1 MLSKIT
7 KINRGSVIFLE
18 YESNILKNNPLGD
31 PYTRSFPVYLPW
43 QYHSARNKSKRF
55 PVLFDLAGFTG
66 SGLGRVNWKN
76 FEESIPERLDRLI
89 HQRKLSPSII
99 VFPDCFTSLGGNQ
112 YINSV
117 AIGKYA
123 DYLTLE
129 LIPFIDRELRSLNSR
144 EHRGCLGKSSGGYG
158 ALIHGMK
165 YTKYWGAIASHS
177 GDAYFDFVYR
187 AEWPAVLTHLQQFLP
202 KKRQDSPKLGNPVEQ
217 SLSEDDG
224 RIAEFLEYVKRQ
236 ISPSSQDVTTL
247 MILAMAASYDP
258 DTKAPNNFRLPFD
271 LNSGELITERWKQW
285 LRHDP
290 INLVKKHHTNLK
302 KLKGIF
308 IDCGSR
314 DQFHIHFGSRKLS
327 SELTKKNVQHVYQEF
342 DGTHSGIDYRLD
354 VSLPFLS
361 RHLV

>member
-1 MLSKIT
+1 MLRKIT
-7 KINRGSVIFLE
+7 HTKKSTVVFLE
-18 YESNILKNNPLGD
+18 YDSNILKHNPLGD
-31 PYTRSFPVYLPW
+31 PYIRSFPVYLPW
-43 QYHSARNKSKRF
+43 QYHSPRNKSKRF

-66 SGLGRVNWKN
+66 SGPGRVNWKN
-76 FEESIPERLDRLI
+76 FEESVPERLDRLI

-112 YINSV
+112 YINSA
-117 AIGKYA
+117 AIGEYA

-129 LIPFIDRELRSLNSR
+129 LIPFIDRELRSLASR

-165 YTKYWGAIASHS
+165 YTKFWSAIASHS

-187 AEWPAVLTHLQQFLP
+187 SEWPSVLTHLQQFRPENDQNFSALATP
-202 KKRQDSPKLGNPVEQ
+202 TGQSPG
-217 SLSEDDG
+217 EDDG
-224 RIAEFLEYVKRQ
+224 RVANFLDYAKRQ
-236 ISPSSQDVTTL
+236 ASPSGQDVTTL

-258 DTKAPNNFRLPFD
+258 DTQAPNNFRLPFD
-271 LNSGELITERWKQW
+271 LNSGELIKKRWAQW

-290 INLVKKHHTNLK
+290 INLVKKHHANLK

-327 SELTKKNVQHVYQEF
+327 NELAKKNVQHSYQEY

-361 RHLV
+361 RLLV

>member
-1 MLSKIT
+1 MLRKIVNT
-7 KINRGSVIFLE
+7 KKGSVVFLE
-18 YESNILKNNPLGD
+18 YDSNILKHNLLGD
-31 PYTRSFPVYLPW
+31 PSTRSFPVYLPW
-43 QYHSARNKSKRF
+43 QYHSPRNKSKRF

-76 FEESIPERLDRLI
+76 FEESIPERIDRLI
-89 HQRKLSPSII
+89 HQRKLSPCII

-112 YINSV
+112 YINSA
-117 AIGKYA
+117 AIGDYA

-129 LIPFIDRELRSLNSR
+129 LIPFVDSELRSLASR

-165 YTKYWGAIASHS
+165 YTKFWGAIASHS

-187 AEWPAVLTHLQQFLP
+187 TEWPAVLTHLQKFLP
-202 KKRQDSPKLGNPVEQ
+202 ENDQNLAVLANATGKSLG
-217 SLSEDDG
+217 EDDG
-224 RIAEFLEYVKRQ
+224 RVANFLDYAKRQ
-236 ISPSSQDVTTL
+236 VSPSGQDVTTL

-271 LNSGELITERWKQW
+271 LNSGELIIKRWEQW

-290 INLVKKHHTNLK
+290 INLVKKHHVNLK

-327 SELTKKNVQHVYQEF
+327 NELTNKKVQHMYQEF

-361 RHLV
+361 RLLV

>member
-1 MLSKIT
+1 MLKKSTNIKKGSIIFFEHTSKI
-7 KINRGSVIFLE
+7 
-18 YESNILKNNPLGD
+18 LKGNLLGD
-31 PYTRSFPVYLPW
+31 PHIRTFPVYIPW
-43 QYHSARNKSKRF
+43 QYHSARNKNRKF

-76 FEESIPERLDRLI
+76 FEESVPERIDRLI
-89 HQRKLSPSII
+89 HQQKLKPFII

-112 YINSV
+112 YINSS
-117 AIGKYA
+117 AIGRYA

-129 LIPFIDRELRSLNSR
+129 LIPHIDNELRSLASR

-165 YTKYWGAIASHS
+165 YTKFWGAVGSHS

-187 AEWPAVLTHLQQFLP
+187 TEWPQVLTHLQKFSSNTKVFSSLGVNNI
-202 KKRQDSPKLGNPVEQ
+202 KKSLG
-217 SLSEDDG
+217 EDDG
-224 RIAEFLEYVKRQ
+224 RVARFLKYAQ
-236 ISPSSQDVTTL
+236 NQTALSSPDITAL

-258 DTKAPNNFRLPFD
+258 DTNAPNNFRLPFD
-271 LNSGELITERWKQW
+271 LDTGELINDRWKQW

-290 INLVKKHHTNLK
+290 IFLVEKYQKNLK
-302 KLKGIF
+302 KLKGVY

-314 DQFHIHFGSRKLS
+314 DQYHIHFGSRKVS
-327 SELTKKNVQHVYQEF
+327 HELTKQNIQHLYQEF

-361 RHLV
+361 KALQ

>member
-1 MLSKIT
+1 MLRKIT
-7 KINRGSVIFLE
+7 KIKKGSVTFLE
-18 YESNILKNNPLGD
+18 YDSNILKNNPLGD

-43 QYHSARNKSKRF
+43 QYHSVRNKSKRF

-112 YINSV
+112 YINSG
-117 AIGKYA
+117 AIGRYA

-129 LIPFIDRELRSLNSR
+129 LIPFIDRELRSLASR

-165 YTKYWGAIASHS
+165 YTKFWGAIASHS

-187 AEWPAVLTHLQQFLP
+187 TEWPAVLTHLQHFLP
-202 KKRQDSPKLGNPVEQ
+202 EYRRNLSTLHKPGEKSLG
-217 SLSEDDG
+217 EDDG
-224 RIAEFLEYVKRQ
+224 RVAKFLEYAKNQ
-236 ISPSSQDVTTL
+236 TSPSAQDVTTL

-258 DTKAPNNFRLPFD
+258 DAKAPNNFRLPFD
-271 LNSGELITERWKQW
+271 LDSGELIAERWKKW
-285 LRHDP
+285 LQHDP
-290 INLVKKHHTNLK
+290 INLVKKHHANLN
-302 KLKGIF
+302 KLRGIF

-314 DQFHIHFGSRKLS
+314 DQYHIHFGSRKLS
-327 SELTKKNVQHVYQEF
+327 AELTKKNIQHLYQEF

-361 RHLV
+361 KRLV